1 MFKHGISRYEEFI
14 QNYKN
19 EENYIDENKIPEL
32 YIIDDSG
39 LNIDEN
45 MTFDIL
51 DDLKIID
58 IEVDLF
64 DKIIVTIDCSESLCD
79 VSYLQ
84 FEFEDIMSCNGY
96 RSNCKRSID
105 FVYLKEGFRL
115 EFIQKKK
122 NNKVK
127 NTNSF
132 EIEAKFLT
140 IKKIYRNELIEN
152 KLKNDKYRNSD
163 YIEDRKQIAKKLHT
177 GWNISYKQAYE
188 AIYNVES
195 GEKPY
200 FVYDGLLKNYY
211 EEFDKN
217 YLDDL
222 DISLDLKY
230 FLQNLTL
237 TETSIYR
244 YGKTYKNDEIYLI
257 LTAFDGSKYIIIAIK
272 FKGVISFNIEESYG
286 YIDYWY
292 EKIHYDKSY
301 EISLGTHSNFIN
313 IHTKDIEIEL
323 IEDYVF

>member
-1 MFKHGISRYEEFI
+1 MVKHGISRYEEFI

-19 EENYIDENKIPEL
+19 EENYIEENKINEL

-58 IEVDLF
+58 IEVHLF

-79 VSYLQ
+79 ISYLQ

-96 RSNCKRSID
+96 KSNCKRSID

-115 EFIQKKK
+115 EFIEKKK

-132 EIEAKFLT
+132 EIEAKFLI
-140 IKKIYRNELIEN
+140 IKKICRNEFIEN
-152 KLKNDKYRNSD
+152 ELKKDKYRICD
-163 YIEDRKQIAKKLHT
+163 DRKKIAKKLHT
-177 GWNISYKQAYE
+177 MWNISYKQAYE
-188 AIYNVES
+188 AIQDVES
-195 GEKPY
+195 GVKPY

-211 EEFDKN
+211 DGFDKN
-217 YLDDL
+217 YLDNL
-222 DISLDLKY
+222 DISSDLKY
-230 FLQNLTL
+230 FLQDLTL
-237 TETSIYR
+237 TETSIYK

-257 LTAFDGSKYIIIAIK
+257 LTAFDGSKYVIIAIK

-286 YIDYWY
+286 CIDYWY

-323 IEDYVF
+323 IKDYVF